1 MRVNKVRRLAQQTR
15 NDGYL
20 SKRDYQD
27 ITHEDSL
34 RFKLNGNIFSFS
46 TKIVSA
52 ENTGIIGFGGYL
64 NPSLSNKLKLS
75 ITYFLDRPV
84 ASITKEYDV
93 IQNWNR
99 IGVCLCVPQHTEGW
113 LEIKLEFNFQ
123 DTIDIWGFTANP
135 LIIPDKIKQSISNYN
150 ELNANHLSPETFYL
164 EHTKYFEFPIL
175 YTCGIASTSHGQS
188 IALKKCSFCQRMLPL
203 REDKPGAL
211 SFHKHKAK
219 ISNHQNECR
228 ACKKWRINDEFNPI
242 RTTDQLHESSLI
254 TREKKI
260 LLREPEILSR
270 IKERTGRSLK
280 TKIWLKFNK
289 KCFFCKK
296 EVALSDYQLD
306 HTRPLAYLWA
316 LDEYATCLCAEH
328 NNHKK
333 DKFPV
338 DFYSPAQLLELS
350 EITGLPYG
358 ELCKKEVNKIELQR
372 IIDDIVNFATTV
384 DPRTFVSIYRRVLEL
399 HPDINLFEILRD
411 KSQEAYQLISVEL
424 EDRPL

>member
-20 SKRDYQD
+20 SKRDYQN
-27 ITHEDSL
+27 ITYEKSL
-34 RFKLNGNIFSFS
+34 RFRLKDNIFSFS
-46 TKIVSA
+46 TKIISS
-52 ENTGIIGFGGYL
+52 ENTGVIGFGGFL
-64 NPSLSNKLKLS
+64 NPSYSGKLKLS
-75 ITYFLDRPV
+75 ISYYLDRPV
-84 ASITKEYDV
+84 ANRTKEYDI

-99 IGVCLCVPQHTEGW
+99 IGLCLCVPEYTEGW
-113 LEIKLEFNFQ
+113 LQIKLEFNLQ
-123 DTIDIWGFTANP
+123 DTIDIWGFTAAP
-135 LIIPDKIKQSISNYN
+135 LNIPEKIKQTINNYN

-164 EHTKYFEFPIL
+164 QHTKNFEFTIL
-175 YTCGIASTSHGQS
+175 HADGIDSTSHGRS
-188 IALKKCSFCQRMLPL
+188 IALKKCSFCQRMLPV
-203 REDKPGAL
+203 REDQPGAL
-211 SFHKHKAK
+211 SFHKHNAK

-260 LLREPEILSR
+260 LLREPEILTR
-270 IKERTGRSLK
+270 IKERTGQSLK

-296 EVALSDYQLD
+296 EVTLSEYQLD
-306 HTRPLAYLWA
+306 HTRPLAYLWP

-338 DFYSPAQLLELS
+338 DFYSPAQLIELS
-350 EITGLPYG
+350 EITGLQY
-358 ELCKKEVNKIELQR
+358 EKLCKKEVNKVELQR
-372 IIDDIVNFATTV
+372 IINDIVNFATTV
-384 DPRTFVSIYRRVLEL
+384 DPRTFSSIYRRVLEL
-399 HPDINLFEILRD
+399 HPDINLFEILKN
-411 KSQEAYQLISVEL
+411 KSPETYQLIVAKL
-424 EDRPL
+424 EDRSL